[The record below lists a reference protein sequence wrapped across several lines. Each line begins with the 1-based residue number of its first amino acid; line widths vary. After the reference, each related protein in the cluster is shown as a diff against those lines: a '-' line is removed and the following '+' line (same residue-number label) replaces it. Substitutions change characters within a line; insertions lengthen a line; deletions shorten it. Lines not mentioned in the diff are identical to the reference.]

1 MSPLRDRQ
9 LSNNT
14 PDTVQSSIRRESA
27 LGWNKSQSQQQQS
40 SPTTTNATTPLRIA
54 KRDAKPPFPLVA
66 RRSSSSY
73 KHLRTN
79 NLVSKS
85 PFKSK
90 IPMPSTSDTA
100 CPVPTPRR
108 VSGEKRPRPESMHE
122 QAENERPFAFKRE
135 RRQSKAYQGLIE
147 KEPVT
152 KSPFR
157 RPQDSNPDDDRPPT
171 PPPKVALSPPA
182 QPPSTPVPTR
192 PVTPSRP
199 SLVSKRLHG
208 PRTVDQSSVDSRRR
222 RRKTVTFDERC
233 DVLEF
238 DREEEEED
246 PFFSSDEDDY
256 GEPNAGDEF
265 EQGHHVQDSSGQLQ
279 DAANRDS
286 SESIQL
292 EDADHSITGIVD
304 AMLQSASG
312 SVPGLGL
319 PSTPSRHSSLPPD
332 LETEGGVPYG
342 RSHHAERARRR
353 ASVSSPAHTTP
364 GFPFQNPHSQSS
376 PSTPPRSADSSMV
389 LSEPEV
395 PCGQS
400 ESDHT
405 HEVQL
410 EQDVSMIP
418 PSPSPMKSEPK
429 MEHTR
434 KDSLIPRFEL
444 ELPMNENSPSTA
456 ADPFSVPRSKEEPH
470 IAETSLNSID
480 DPMDPANLSIGQSEV
495 SLSNLDLEAELQKV
509 LQGNHPVNKDELPK
523 LSELIPR
530 NSPFTTSTPPPL
542 TPPLSFAGVSSGSSY
557 ASPHLASD
565 GSPVLNNSPGN
576 PIPLDYAS
584 PVVSPQLP
592 RSRSASPSGVMLQR
606 SSGSPSALN
615 MRRRSESPLTLPSR
629 LVTGSPAL
637 KSGSPLREMASPQE
651 LQPSRMP
658 RTRIS
663 REEVQARLMRKRS
676 TESPLGSPAT
686 TPDVDSSGATLPSA
700 STSTVPQETNQE
712 TALLDNFDL
721 EQKRPSSLST
731 TADAS
736 AEFATIETAEKCTL
750 STRNIHLGP
759 QGTPMDQDEESARH
773 KKVLSMA
780 SAGEAVQPRPSPAR
794 PHSIAMLETSF
805 DGTGL
810 GFGARDSMGSVQL
823 GEMRSALDRLM
834 DNVKESSGSASGT
847 HSQVRVEPAPWNVKA
862 GQFNS
867 VADTSGGFGDES
879 MRTETDMSLCVDESR
894 EEVYVHPPRA
904 APIPMEHAATDSVIH
919 TLRSPSRADE
929 PSLSLTKD
937 AIRAREELILEKRRE
952 ARKREEQ
959 ESMGYY
965 TPPRP
970 ASRPPSVGRPSR
982 RRSRSTGDA
991 GALAQDDI
999 LLDVGIS
1006 DSEDHLADSISRELR
1021 KLEPEGRQGKYRIR
1035 EHEAIFASADADQ
1048 VSHIALAGDVN
1059 GGKAWRTVRRPSDM
1073 NEYAKQI
1080 RELRS
1085 QEKPG
1090 KAHGKVFVR
1099 VLGIKGLSVPIPQ
1112 QPTAV
1117 TCTLNNGIHFVT
1129 TPETRLSRDTRI
1141 DQEFELIEHNKLE
1154 FTLTLKV
1161 RRDPHIAAQ
1170 FKALVP
1176 PAPPPQPAPAPKP
1189 KGGMFSFL
1197 SSSPKKSSR
1206 ATPPPPAVPAK
1217 LPDNL
1222 ARYLKQDGTLAR
1234 ALVSFKDVAAR
1245 CDTRLFEISYPLI
1258 GLRAEASGGPTT
1270 MELGEIVL
1278 QLFRLPAMPGVLSAH
1293 LPQSLDECLRGLRHV
1308 AWHKVTYFE
1317 GTLTQNGG
1325 DCTTWRRRKLRVVG
1339 ANLIAFND
1347 VTKKVTATIN
1357 LKKAIAVEGIGDARS
1372 GDSASGGSYRDDYDG
1387 PCSVER
1393 SFRLVFPGNQEI
1405 FFFADT
1411 DEEKAKWLEVLRA
1424 LVGHIPP
1431 NPLWAELIWQRQQ
1444 EIATRTAESSRTS

>member
-1 MSPLRDRQ
+1 MSPLRDR
-9 LSNNT
+9 
-14 PDTVQSSIRRESA
+14 PDPVQSSIRRESA
-27 LGWNKSQSQQQQS
+27 LGWSKSQQQQQQQP
-40 SPTTTNATTPLRIA
+40 SPTTTSTSTTATTPLRIA
-54 KRDAKPPFPLVA
+54 KRDSKPPFPLVA

-73 KHLRTN
+73 KLLRNN

-85 PFKSK
+85 PFKSH
-90 IPMPSTSDTA
+90 IPIPSTSDTA
-100 CPVPTPRR
+100 FPAPTPTPRR

-157 RPQDSNPDDDRPPT
+157 RPPDSNADEDHPPP

-182 QPPSTPVPTR
+182 QPPSTPAPALSR

-199 SLVSKRLHG
+199 SLVSKRPLG
-208 PRTVDQSSVDSRRR
+208 PRTADQSSIDRK
-222 RRKTVTFDERC
+222 RRKGRRVTFDERC

-246 PFFSSDEDDY
+246 PFFSSDEDNY
-256 GEPNAGDEF
+256 GEPGAGEEF
-265 EQGHHVQDSSGQLQ
+265 EQDHHAQDNSHQPQ
-279 DAANRDS
+279 DAANQDS
-286 SESIQL
+286 FESIQL
-292 EDADHSITGIVD
+292 GDGDHSITGIVD

-312 SVPGLGL
+312 TVPGLGL

-353 ASVSSPAHTTP
+353 ASVSSPALSTP
-364 GFPFQNPHSQSS
+364 GFPFQNSHSQSS
-376 PSTPPRSADSSMV
+376 PSTPPRSTDSSAV
-389 LSEPEV
+389 LSE
-395 PCGQS
+395 S
-400 ESDHT
+400 EAPHGPSLQTEHT
-405 HEVQL
+405 HGVVQL
-410 EQDVSMIP
+410 EQDVNMIP
-418 PSPSPMKSEPK
+418 PSPSPMKNETK
-429 MEHTR
+429 VEHTR

-444 ELPMNENSPSTA
+444 NLPKDENSPSTT
-456 ADPFSVPRSKEEPH
+456 ADPFSAPRSKEEPH
-470 IAETSLNSID
+470 IAESSFTSFD
-480 DPMDPANLSIGQSEV
+480 DPMDPANLSI
-495 SLSNLDLEAELQKV
+495 V
-509 LQGNHPVNKDELPK
+509 LQGNRPAGGNELPK

-530 NSPFTTSTPPPL
+530 NSSFTTSTPPPL
-542 TPPLSFAGVSSGSSY
+542 TPPLSFAGASSGSSY
-557 ASPHLASD
+557 VSPHPVRD
-565 GSPVLNNSPGN
+565 GSPGLNSSPAN
-576 PIPLDYAS
+576 HLPAS
-584 PVVSPQLP
+584 PIVPPQLP

-606 SSGSPSALN
+606 SSGSPSALHL
-615 MRRRSESPLTLPSR
+615 RRRSESPLTLPSR
-629 LVTGSPAL
+629 LLTGSPAL
-637 KSGSPLREMASPQE
+637 RSGSPLRENASVQE
-651 LQPSRMP
+651 LLPSRTP

-663 REEVQARLMRKRS
+663 RDEIQARLMRKRS
-676 TESPLGSPAT
+676 TESPLGSPAIAPHVDLSDAVVSGT
-686 TPDVDSSGATLPSA
+686 STPPQQSKQEISPSGSSSG
-700 STSTVPQETNQE
+700 EG
-712 TALLDNFDL
+712 
-721 EQKRPSSLST
+721 KRPDSVSVT
-731 TADAS
+731 TDAS
-736 AEFATIETAEKCTL
+736 AEFATIQKAEKIAL
-750 STRNIHLGP
+750 NAGNIHSEL
-759 QGTPMDQDEESARH
+759 QRTPMDQGEGSTSHE
-773 KKVLSMA
+773 KVLSVA
-780 SAGEAVQPRPSPAR
+780 TAGEAAQPRPSPAR

-805 DGTGL
+805 DVGAGL

-834 DNVKESSGSASGT
+834 DNVKESSGSTPSKLGT
-847 HSQVRVEPAPWNVKA
+847 HSQVRVESVPW
-862 GQFNS
+862 GL
-867 VADTSGGFGDES
+867 DTSGGFGDES

-894 EEVYVHPPRA
+894 EEIYVHPPRA
-904 APIPMEHAATDSVIH
+904 APVPMERAATDSAIH
-919 TLRSPSRADE
+919 TFRSPSRADE
-929 PSLSLTKD
+929 PPVSLTKD

-952 ARKREEQ
+952 ARKRDEE

-970 ASRPPSVGRPSR
+970 ASRPPSIGGRASR

-991 GALAQDDI
+991 GALTKGDI
-999 LLDVGIS
+999 MLDLGIS
-1006 DSEDHLADSISRELR
+1006 DSEDHLADSITRELR

-1080 RELRS
+1080 REYRS

-1099 VLGIKGLSVPIPQ
+1099 VLGIKGLNVPIPQ

-1129 TPETRLSRDTRI
+1129 TPESRLSRDTRI
-1141 DQEFELIEHNKLE
+1141 NQEFELIEHNKLE

-1161 RRDPHIAAQ
+1161 RRDPHITAQ

-1176 PAPPPQPAPAPKP
+1176 PPPPPQPAPAPKP

-1197 SSSPKKSSR
+1197 SSSPKKPSR

-1234 ALVSFKDVAAR
+1234 ALISFKDVAAR

-1258 GLRAEASGGPTT
+1258 GQRAEASGGAPTT

-1278 QLFRLPAMPGVLSAH
+1278 QLFRLPSLPGVLSAH

-1357 LKKAIAVEGIGDARS
+1357 LKKAIAVEDIEDAR
-1372 GDSASGGSYRDDYDG
+1372 AARNYDG
-1387 PCSVER
+1387 MCTVER
-1393 SFRLVFPGNQEI
+1393 SFRLIFPGNQEI

-1411 DEEKAKWLEVLRA
+1411 DEEKVKWLEVLRA

-1444 EIATRTAESSRTS
+1444 EMAGRAVAESSRSS

>member
-1 MSPLRDRQ
+1 MSTQRSSAMSPLRDRQ

-14 PDTVQSSIRRESA
+14 PDAVQSSIRRESA

-40 SPTTTNATTPLRIA
+40 SPTTTTATTPLRIA

-90 IPMPSTSDTA
+90 IPMPSTPETA
-100 CPVPTPRR
+100 LPTPTARR
-108 VSGEKRPRPESMHE
+108 VSGEKRPRPDSMHE

-135 RRQSKAYQGLIE
+135 RRQSKVYQGLIE

-157 RPQDSNPDDDRPPT
+157 RPQDSGPDDDHPPP

-182 QPPSTPVPTR
+182 QPPSTPAPTR

-208 PRTVDQSSVDSRRR
+208 PRTADQSSIDGRRR
-222 RRKTVTFDERC
+222 RRKTVTFHEQC

-238 DREEEEED
+238 DREEEEEQ
-246 PFFSSDEDDY
+246 PFFSSDEDNY
-256 GEPNAGDEF
+256 GEPNADDEF
-265 EQGHHVQDSSGQLQ
+265 EQGHHVQDSSGQPQ
-279 DAANRDS
+279 DAANQDS
-286 SESIQL
+286 FESIQL
-292 EDADHSITGIVD
+292 EDGDHSITGIVD

-353 ASVSSPAHTTP
+353 ASVSSPAHSAP
-364 GFPFQNPHSQSS
+364 GFPFPNSHSQSS

-395 PCGQS
+395 PHGCSS
-400 ESDHT
+400 ESDHI
-405 HEVQL
+405 HDVQL

-444 ELPMNENSPSTA
+444 ELPKNENSPSTA
-456 ADPFSVPRSKEEPH
+456 ADPFSVARSKEEPH
-470 IAETSLNSID
+470 IAETSFYSID
-480 DPMDPANLSIGQSEV
+480 DPMDPANLSI
-495 SLSNLDLEAELQKV
+495 V
-509 LQGNHPVNKDELPK
+509 LQGNRPVNKHELPK

-542 TPPLSFAGVSSGSSY
+542 TPPLSFAGASSGSSY
-557 ASPHLASD
+557 VSPRLASD
-565 GSPVLNNSPGN
+565 GSPVLNNSTGN
-576 PIPLDYAS
+576 PMPLDPAS
-584 PVVSPQLP
+584 PIVSPQLP
-592 RSRSASPSGVMLQR
+592 RSRSASPSGAMLQC
-606 SSGSPSALN
+606 SSGSPSARN
-615 MRRRSESPLTLPSR
+615 MRGRSESPLTLPSR
-629 LVTGSPAL
+629 LITGSPAM
-637 KSGSPLREMASPQE
+637 KSGSPLREMASAQE
-651 LQPSRMP
+651 LQPSRVP

-686 TPDVDSSGATLPSA
+686 SPHVDLSGA
-700 STSTVPQETNQE
+700 STSTVPQGTKQE
-712 TALLDNFDL
+712 NALLDSLDL
-721 EQKRPSSLST
+721 ERIRPSSVST

-750 STRNIHLGP
+750 TTRNVHLRP
-759 QGTPMDQDEESARH
+759 QGTPMDQDEGSARH
-773 KKVLSMA
+773 GKVLSVS
-780 SAGEAVQPRPSPAR
+780 SAGEAVQPRSSPAR
-794 PHSIAMLETSF
+794 PHSIAVLETSF
-805 DGTGL
+805 DVGTGL
-810 GFGARDSMGSVQL
+810 SFGARDSMGSVQL

-834 DNVKESSGSASGT
+834 DNVKESSVPASSKSGT
-847 HSQVRVEPAPWNVKA
+847 HSQVRVESVPWGVRA
-862 GQFNS
+862 GQFS
-867 VADTSGGFGDES
+867 SGADTSGGFGDES
-879 MRTETDMSLCVDESR
+879 MRTETDMSLCVDKSR

-904 APIPMEHAATDSVIH
+904 APVPMERAATDSAIH

-929 PSLSLTKD
+929 PSFSLTKD

-970 ASRPPSVGRPSR
+970 ASRPPSIGRPSR

-991 GALAQDDI
+991 GALAQGDI
-999 LLDVGIS
+999 LLDLGIS

-1021 KLEPEGRQGKYRIR
+1021 KLEPEGRQEKYRIR

-1099 VLGIKGLSVPIPQ
+1099 VLGIKGLNVPIPQ

-1129 TPETRLSRDTRI
+1129 TPEIRLSRDTRI

-1161 RRDPHIAAQ
+1161 RRDHHIAAQ

-1176 PAPPPQPAPAPKP
+1176 PPPPPQPAPAPKP

-1197 SSSPKKSSR
+1197 SSSPKKPSR

-1258 GLRAEASGGPTT
+1258 GQRAEASGGPTT

-1372 GDSASGGSYRDDYDG
+1372 GGSATGGSYRDDYDG
-1387 PCSVER
+1387 HCTVER
-1393 SFRLVFPGNQEI
+1393 SFRLVFPGKQEI

-1444 EIATRTAESSRTS
+1444 EIASHTAGSSRTS

>member
-9 LSNNT
+9 PSSSTT
-14 PDTVQSSIRRESA
+14 PESSSIRRESA
-27 LGWNKSQSQQQQS
+27 LGWGKSIA
-40 SPTTTNATTPLRIA
+40 SPTSTTTPLRIA
-54 KRDAKPPFPLVA
+54 KRDAPKPPPFPLIA

-85 PFKSK
+85 PFKSSQ
-90 IPMPSTSDTA
+90 IPIPSSP
-100 CPVPTPRR
+100 CR

-147 KEPVT
+147 KEPIT
-152 KSPFR
+152 KSPFKC
-157 RPQDSNPDDDRPPT
+157 PPDSIPDDDNPPP
-171 PPPKVALSPPA
+171 PPPKVTLLPPA
-182 QPPSTPVPTR
+182 QPPR

-199 SLVSKRLHG
+199 SLVSTRLHG
-208 PRTVDQSSVDSRRR
+208 PRTADQSSIDSRRR
-222 RRKTVTFDERC
+222 RRRTVTFKEQC

-238 DREEEEED
+238 DREEED
-246 PFFSSDEDDY
+246 PFYSSDEDGY
-256 GEPNAGDEF
+256 GEPDEV
-265 EQGHHVQDSSGQLQ
+265 EQAQDDANQDSF
-279 DAANRDS
+279 
-286 SESIQL
+286 ESVQL
-292 EDADHSITGIVD
+292 EDGITGIVD
-304 AMLQSASG
+304 AMLHSASR

-353 ASVSSPAHTTP
+353 TNVTSPAP
-364 GFPFQNPHSQSS
+364 GFLFQHPQSQSP
-376 PSTPPRSADSSMV
+376 PSTPPRSAETSAV
-389 LSEPEV
+389 LSE
-395 PCGQS
+395 
-400 ESDHT
+400 SDGRSSQTEHT
-405 HEVQL
+405 PDVQL
-410 EQDVSMIP
+410 EQD
-418 PSPSPMKSEPK
+418 
-429 MEHTR
+429 T
-434 KDSLIPRFEL
+434 LIPRFEL
-444 ELPMNENSPSTA
+444 ELPKNENSPSTTA
-456 ADPFSVPRSKEEPH
+456 ADPFLPPRTH
-470 IAETSLNSID
+470 IAESSFNSLD

-509 LQGNHPVNKDELPK
+509 LQGNRPENKDELPK

-530 NSPFTTSTPPPL
+530 DTSFTTSTPPPL

-557 ASPHLASD
+557 ISPMRD
-565 GSPVLNNSPGN
+565 GSPVLDSSPRN
-576 PIPLDYAS
+576 PISL
-584 PVVSPQLP
+584 
-592 RSRSASPSGVMLQR
+592 G
-606 SSGSPSALN
+606 SGSPGTLKVC
-615 MRRRSESPLTLPSR
+615 RRSESPLSLPPR
-629 LVTGSPAL
+629 LPAGSPAMI
-637 KSGSPLREMASPQE
+637 SGSPLREMTSAQE
-651 LQPSRMP
+651 SQPSRMP

-676 TESPLGSPAT
+676 TESPLGSPAMT
-686 TPDVDSSGATLPSA
+686 SQVDLSHETRQESPGDEKHAGSVATG
-700 STSTVPQETNQE
+700 
-712 TALLDNFDL
+712 
-721 EQKRPSSLST
+721 
-731 TADAS
+731 AS
-736 AEFATIETAEKCTL
+736 AEFATAEKGGKCTNAR
-750 STRNIHLGP
+750 SI
-759 QGTPMDQDEESARH
+759 QSESQDTPMDQDDRRANHE
-773 KKVLSMA
+773 KVLSVAM
-780 SAGEAVQPRPSPAR
+780 AGEAVQTRPSPAR

-805 DGTGL
+805 DVGTGL
-810 GFGARDSMGSVQL
+810 GFGARDSMGSVQI

-834 DNVKESSGSASGT
+834 DNVKETSGPSSSQLGT
-847 HSQVRVEPAPWNVKA
+847 HSQVRV
-862 GQFNS
+862 GQLDS
-867 VADTSGGFGDES
+867 GPDTSGGFGDES

-904 APIPMEHAATDSVIH
+904 TPVPIERAATDSVIYAL
-919 TLRSPSRADE
+919 TSPSRADE
-929 PSLSLTKD
+929 PPAPPTKD
-937 AIRAREELILEKRRE
+937 AIRAREELILEKRCE
-952 ARKREEQ
+952 ARKRDEE

-970 ASRPPSVGRPSR
+970 ASCPPSVGRPSR
-982 RRSRSTGDA
+982 RRSKSTGDA
-991 GALAQDDI
+991 GALAQGDI
-999 LLDVGIS
+999 LLDLGIS
-1006 DSEDHLADSISRELR
+1006 DSEDLLADSISRELK
-1021 KLEPEGRQGKYRIR
+1021 KLEPEVGHGKYRIR
-1035 EHEAIFASADADQ
+1035 EHEAIFASADANQ

-1085 QEKPG
+1085 QERPG

-1099 VLGIKGLSVPIPQ
+1099 VVAIKGLNVPIPQ
-1112 QPTAV
+1112 HPTAV

-1170 FKALVP
+1170 FKALAP
-1176 PAPPPQPAPAPKP
+1176 PPPPPQPAPAPKP

-1258 GLRAEASGGPTT
+1258 GQRAETSGGLTT

-1278 QLFRLPAMPGVLSAH
+1278 QLFRLPALPGVLSAH
-1293 LPQSLDECLRGLRHV
+1293 LPQSLDDCLRGLRHV
-1308 AWHKVTYFE
+1308 QWHK
-1317 GTLTQNGG
+1317 
-1325 DCTTWRRRKLRVVG
+1325 TWRRRKLRVVG

-1357 LKKAIAVEGIGDARS
+1357 LKKAIAVEDIGDARS
-1372 GDSASGGSYRDDYDG
+1372 GGNHRDDYDG
-1387 PCSVER
+1387 LCTVER
-1393 SFRLVFPGNQEI
+1393 SFRLIFPGNQEM

-1431 NPLWAELIWQRQQ
+1431 SPLWAELIWQRQQ
-1444 EIATRTAESSRTS
+1444 EMASRAAAECSRAS